1 MRLSSEQI
9 AAIRDV
15 VREEVGP
22 EARVRVFGSR
32 LDDQR
37 RGGDLD
43 LFVEVNRPVAN
54 PAWLSAR
61 ISGRLTVYMHGR
73 DVDVVLSAPN
83 LQRSSVHAV
92 AEQEGQLL

>member
-1 MRLSSEQI
+1 MRLSEEQI

-15 VREEVGP
+15 VRQEVGL

-32 LDDQR
+32 LDDAR

-43 LFVEVNRPVAN
+43 LFVEVNRPVEN

-61 ISGRLTVYMHGR
+61 ISARLTRRMHGR

-83 LQRSSVHAV
+83 LQRRFVHVV
-92 AEQEGQLL
+92 AEREGQLL